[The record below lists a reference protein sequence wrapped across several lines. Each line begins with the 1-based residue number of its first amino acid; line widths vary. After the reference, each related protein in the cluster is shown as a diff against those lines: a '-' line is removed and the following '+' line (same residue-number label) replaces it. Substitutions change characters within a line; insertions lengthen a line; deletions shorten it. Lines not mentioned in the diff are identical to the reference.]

1 MCPPAVDRPLRIV
14 RRDAGGDVASG
25 TEGARRPHLPDR
37 PSAARRKAFPGPGVL
52 RRTGTGRGDVTDI
65 STPEPPPWRM
75 VFVMTSTTHSLA
87 LFRARTGGPR
97 DDDGPKILEHVL
109 GWTLVVLLAVLVTRA
124 GLM

>member
-1 MCPPAVDRPLRIV
+1 M
-14 RRDAGGDVASG
+14 ASG
-25 TEGARRPHLPDR
+25 TAGARRPRLPDR
-37 PSAARRKAFPGPGVL
+37 LPAAHRKGSGALGRL
-52 RRTGTGRGDVTDI
+52 RRGGAAPGDVTDI
-65 STPEPPPWRM
+65 STPGPPPWRM
-75 VFVMTSTTHSLA
+75 VVAMTSTTHGLA